1 MGHVLRGPDIVY
13 GSGIFMTISP
23 SERHNGLAIRL
34 SRYRRSDPLLDP
46 SVAAAERRWI
56 GAEAPRLGPQRR
68 WADDGQRVEERL
80 QRGADE
86 EMEEVTTDID
96 IPDYDVRRLIL
107 ARDPLC
113 TVDAFKVF
121 VRVVLAQLLGI
132 RMCPDCP
139 HCNKGKNPC
148 QNRFG
153 SNALPQGGIF
163 GRCDAIFGGV
173 ETQKSGSLHLHFW
186 AYVQRAHQHKT
197 LLEIAEL
204 IRQHLLA
211 PEGLKAYHA
220 WISNAT
226 YPDAAKAES
235 QVEEM
240 ERNWPTFKS
249 DTELG
254 RVPDFLWQGGASHL
268 LTEGATE
275 ESLRREGAKWL
286 QQYEEAAA
294 SAVSCH
300 RHG

>member
-1 MGHVLRGPDIVY
+1 MQEQLHH
-13 GSGIFMTISP
+13 
-23 SERHNGLAIRL
+23 E
-34 SRYRRSDPLLDP
+34 
-46 SVAAAERRWI
+46 E
-56 GAEAPRLGPQRR
+56 Q
-68 WADDGQRVEERL
+68 EER
-80 QRGADE
+80 G
-86 EMEEVTTDID
+86 MEGVEINV
-96 IPDYDVRRLIL
+96 PDYELRRLIL

-113 TVDAFKVF
+113 AVDAFKVL
-121 VRVVLAQLLGI
+121 VRMVLAQLLGM

-139 HCNKGKNPC
+139 HCNKGGNPC

-173 ETQKSGSLHLHFW
+173 ESQKSGSLHLHFW

-204 IRQHLLA
+204 IKLRLLA
-211 PEGLKAYHA
+211 ASDLKAYHS

-240 ERNWPTFKS
+240 ENNWPTFKN

-254 RVPDFLWQGGASHL
+254 RIPDFLWQRPAPHL
-268 LTEGATE
+268 LTEGASE
-275 ESLRREGAKWL
+275 DMLCHEGAGWM
-286 QQYEEAAA
+286 QQYSEAAQHRMLRVRPLA
-294 SAVSCH
+294 QCLRYLTCLNTLAVQAGRDTCD
-300 RHG
+300 